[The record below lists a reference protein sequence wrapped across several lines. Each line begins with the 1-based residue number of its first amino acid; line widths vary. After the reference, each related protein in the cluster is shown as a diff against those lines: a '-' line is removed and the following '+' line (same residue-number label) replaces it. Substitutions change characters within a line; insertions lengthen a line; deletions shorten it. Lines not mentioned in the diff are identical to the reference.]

1 MKQTVT
7 FIVLTA
13 LLAACDGGGS
23 RRAEIEA
30 RRAALANKQDST
42 LLATQQQLAVVDST
56 LEAVKREHDR
66 QHEWVMAHATELSDQ
81 SPEVTE
87 LNRLRARRDSLEAEW
102 QTLGAKIRYIRR
114 LQENQHQDT
123 IK

>member
-7 FIVLTA
+7 LLLGIALLTA
-13 LLAACDGGGS
+13 CAGGSS

-30 RRAALANKQDST
+30 RKAALAHKQDST
-42 LLATQQQLAVVDST
+42 LLATQRQLAAVDST
-56 LEAVKREHDR
+56 LEAVKRAHDR

-81 SPEVTE
+81 SAEVTE

-102 QTLGAKIRYIRR
+102 KTLGAKIRYIRR
-114 LQENQHQDT
+114 LQENHHQDT
-123 IK
+123 NK